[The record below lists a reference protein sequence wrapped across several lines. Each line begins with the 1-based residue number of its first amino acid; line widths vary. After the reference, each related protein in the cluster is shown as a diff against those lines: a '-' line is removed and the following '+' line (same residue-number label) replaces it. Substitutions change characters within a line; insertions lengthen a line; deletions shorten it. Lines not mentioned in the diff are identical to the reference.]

1 MTLKYPV
8 PVARSQGQVCR
19 EPALF
24 TLPPQGEVTLSE
36 RDAGALTLFC
46 SAIRERLLGPVRFTV
61 HPHRIGSRTSVALHL
76 EGRLG
81 RCIDVLI
88 TVAGSTLWPQ
98 TQEYGHP
105 RWYVTVPDAADVVY
119 LLLYLESLYER
130 MGGID
135 NVGFC

>member
-1 MTLKYPV
+1 MMTLKYPEPAV
-8 PVARSQGQVCR
+8 RQPDLVCR

-24 TLPPQGEVTLSE
+24 TLPPQGVATLSE
-36 RDAGALTLFC
+36 TDALALETFC
-46 SAIRERLLGPVRFTV
+46 TAIRDRLLGPVTLTA

-88 TVAGSTLWPQ
+88 TVTSSTLWPLPE
-98 TQEYGHP
+98 EYDHS

-119 LLLYLESLYER
+119 LLLHLSEQCDRFRVNSL
-130 MGGID
+130 
-135 NVGFC
+135 N

>member
-1 MTLKYPV
+1 MMTLKYPEPLV
-8 PVARSQGQVCR
+8 RPHGQICR

-24 TLPPQGEVTLSE
+24 SLPPQGVATLSE
-36 RDAGALTLFC
+36 TDALALATFC
-46 SAIRERLLGPVRFTV
+46 AAIRDRLLGPVTLTA

-88 TVAGSTLWPQ
+88 TVTGSTLWPLPE
-98 TQEYGHP
+98 EYDHP

-119 LLLYLESLYER
+119 LLFHLSDLCER
-130 MGGID
+130 FRG
-135 NVGFC
+135 N

>member
-1 MTLKYPV
+1 MMTLKYPEPLV
-8 PVARSQGQVCR
+8 RPHGQICR

-24 TLPPQGEVTLSE
+24 SLPPQGVATLSE
-36 RDAGALTLFC
+36 TDALALATFC
-46 SAIRERLLGPVRFTV
+46 AAIRDRLLGPVTLTA

-88 TVAGSTLWPQ
+88 TVTGSTLWPLPE
-98 TQEYGHP
+98 EYDHP

-119 LLLYLESLYER
+119 LLLHLSDLCER
-130 MGGID
+130 FRV
-135 NVGFC
+135 N

>member
-1 MTLKYPV
+1 MMTLKYPEPLV
-8 PVARSQGQVCR
+8 RPHGQICR

-24 TLPPQGEVTLSE
+24 SLPPQGVATLSE
-36 RDAGALTLFC
+36 TDALALATFC
-46 SAIRERLLGPVRFTV
+46 AAIRDRLLGPVTLTA

-88 TVAGSTLWPQ
+88 TVTGSTLWPLPE
-98 TQEYGHP
+98 EYDHP

-119 LLLYLESLYER
+119 LLLHVSELCER
-130 MGGID
+130 FQV
-135 NVGFC
+135 N

>member
-1 MTLKYPV
+1 MMTLKYPEPLV
-8 PVARSQGQVCR
+8 RPHGQICR

-24 TLPPQGEVTLSE
+24 SLPPQGVATLSE
-36 RDAGALTLFC
+36 TGALALATFC
-46 SAIRERLLGPVRFTV
+46 AAIRDRLLGPVTLTA

-88 TVAGSTLWPQ
+88 TVTGSTLWPLPE
-98 TQEYGHP
+98 EYDHP

-119 LLLYLESLYER
+119 LLLHLSDLCER
-130 MGGID
+130 FRV
-135 NVGFC
+135 N